1 MIAELGG
8 MTSVLLKAALDAG
21 ALRQVVFAHNIAAA
35 STPGMVPLRVSF
47 EERLTGLAARVGSAD
62 RLEPYVPPA
71 EVVEDTSAISSGDTR
86 VMLDFEAARM
96 AQNVLHYQ
104 ALARGYS
111 RRMELMGLVVNDG
124 RR

>member
-1 MIAELGG
+1 
-8 MTSVLLKAALDAG
+8 
-21 ALRQVVFAHNIAAA
+21 VFAQNIAAA

-47 EERLTGLAARVGSAD
+47 EERLTGLAARAGSAD
-62 RLEPYVPPA
+62 RSEPRVPPA